1 MTSAYRSRPSQALIT
16 LVMVMAVSLVIGV
29 AISTRVVTTLRQ
41 ISYSEQSA
49 KALSFA
55 ESGAEQALQ
64 RLKGECVAPYTDLSK
79 CGPFEVDLDG
89 DGVRDFSYRISE
101 MGGTDTFDGF
111 TERDKAVQVD
121 LEGYNGSVSVYWVDG
136 DRSEETTPAKAAMEI
151 SVVYRDPATG
161 PYKLWRGAYDP
172 EVLRA
177 SGNRFL
183 STFVGGVIDG
193 VNYQHRVSITL
204 PNNSKILRLRP
215 IYNGTSFAVVGSAPL
230 PSQGEL
236 IESTGYYGEIQRKVE
251 VVRADPALS
260 ELFDFVIFSSGS
272 QPIP

>member
-1 MTSAYRSRPSQALIT
+1 MTNAYRSRPSQALIT
-16 LVMVMAVSLVIGV
+16 LVMVMAVSLVVGV

-41 ISYSEQSA
+41 ISYSEQSV

-64 RLKGECVAPYTDLSK
+64 RLKEPTECTPDYTDPLT
-79 CGPFEVDLDG
+79 CGPFEGDLDG
-89 DGVRDFSYRISE
+89 DGVRDFLYSISGL
-101 MGGTDTFDGF
+101 GGTDTFDGF
-111 TERDKAVQVD
+111 TLRDKAVQVD
-121 LEGYNGSVSVYWVDG
+121 LEGYSGSIKVYWVDG
-136 DRSEETTPAKAAMEI
+136 DKSEEADPKAAMEI

-161 PYKLWRGAYDP
+161 PYKLWRGAWDP
-172 EVLRA
+172 DAFRRGQNQFDTPL
-177 SGNRFL
+177 
-183 STFVGGVIDG
+183 VGGAGYEHG
-193 VNYQHRVSITL
+193 VDITL

-215 IYNGTSFAVVGSAPL
+215 IYNGTSFAVVGSANL

-236 IESTGYYGEIQRKVE
+236 IESTGYYAEIQRKVE
-251 VVRADPALS
+251 VVRANPALS